1 MMGNNKKA
9 VKETLRKHIM
19 SVAPGLLLT
28 LDVYSLR
35 MYGNKFVDICVEN
48 VEKCGNVIKEAC
60 KDRIMTDIM
69 LKILVKKGL
78 RAQEE
83 NLAKK

>member
-1 MMGNNKKA
+1 MVSNNNEMM
-9 VKETLRKHIM
+9 KEALRRHIM

-35 MYGNKFVDICVEN
+35 MYGSKFVDICVEDM
-48 VEKCGNVIKEAC
+48 EKCGNVIKEAC

-69 LKILVKKGL
+69 LNILVKKRL

-83 NLAKK
+83 DITKK